1 MINIIIAKELTMISL
16 LTKRAFVKSYTRF
29 NLIQM
34 VIIQWAITAPWIPHS
49 RFGILG
55 LSVNIC
61 IVAYLVIFYTYYKV
75 FPRKKLKRAW
85 VPYLLH
91 VTGVYLFIVSENNW
105 HFSIVT
111 IDHYLLLGW
120 LMPLCGVCL
129 LVIMFLYYRLNV
141 KRKLLRIVRLTFSG
155 AIFKKII

>member
-1 MINIIIAKELTMISL
+1 MIGL
-16 LTKRAFVKSYTRF
+16 LTKRSIVRSYTRF
-29 NLIQM
+29 NLLQM
-34 VIIQWAITAPWIPHS
+34 VIIQWLLAVPWIPHS
-49 RFGILG
+49 RFGILV

-91 VTGVYLFIVSENNW
+91 IVGVYLFIVSENGW
-105 HFSIVT
+105 YFSIVT
-111 IDHYLLLGW
+111 IDRYMLLGW
-120 LMPLCGVCL
+120 LLPLCGVCF

-141 KRKLLRIVRLTFSG
+141 KQKLLRIVRLTFSG
-155 AIFKKII
+155 AIFKKIN